1 MENKTF
7 FKGYFFHRRI
17 SHKKF
22 KNISSKS
29 AITEL
34 ADAEVGDF
42 VFRPSTR
49 SEDNITL
56 TWKFW
61 RKHFIHMNIT
71 EQEKHQ
77 GAAIGSQLI
86 IINENFDNLK

>member
-1 MENKTF
+1 M
-7 FKGYFFHRRI
+7 
-17 SHKKF
+17 
-22 KNISSKS
+22 
-29 AITEL
+29 
-34 ADAEVGDF
+34 
-42 VFRPSTR
+42 FRPSTK

-61 RKHFIHMNIT
+61 RKHFIHINIT